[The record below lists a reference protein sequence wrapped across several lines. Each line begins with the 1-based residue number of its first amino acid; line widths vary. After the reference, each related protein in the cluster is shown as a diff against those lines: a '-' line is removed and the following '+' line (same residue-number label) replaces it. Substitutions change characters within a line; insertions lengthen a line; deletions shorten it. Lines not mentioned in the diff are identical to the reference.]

1 MVAPVRSLVGGCLCG
16 AVRYEI
22 LGEPRSASLCHCRSC
37 RRASGAPVVSWF
49 VVSREQLSLSGEL
62 AVYSSSPP
70 VTRGFCSKCGTPI
83 TYFHADDPNSIE
95 LTTASLEQPELVI
108 PTREIW
114 LSEKIAWMPIDSK
127 REHFL
132 TH

>member
-1 MVAPVRSLVGGCLCG
+1 MAAPVRSLVGGCLCG

-22 LGEPRSASLCHCRSC
+22 LGEPSSASLCHCRSC

-62 AVYSSSPP
+62 ALYPSSSP
-70 VTRGFCSKCGTPI
+70 VTRGFCNKCGTPI

-95 LTTASLEQPELVI
+95 LTTASLDQPELVV

>member
-1 MVAPVRSLVGGCLCG
+1 MVAPVRSLAGGCLCG

-22 LGEPRSASLCHCRSC
+22 LGEPSSVSLCHCRTC

-62 AVYSSSPP
+62 VPYASSSP
-70 VTRGFCSKCGTPI
+70 VTRGFCGKCGTPV
-83 TYFHADDPNSIE
+83 TYVHADDPNSIE
-95 LTTASLEQPELVI
+95 LTTASLDQPELVV

-114 LSEKIAWMPIDSK
+114 LSEKITWMPTDSN

>member
-22 LGEPRSASLCHCRSC
+22 LGEPRSVSLCHCRSC

-49 VVSREQLSLSGEL
+49 VVSREQLSLSGEVVL
-62 AVYSSSPP
+62 YSSSSP
-70 VTRGFCSKCGTPI
+70 VTRGFCGKCGTPI
-83 TYFHADDPNSIE
+83 TYFHAEDPNLIE
-95 LTTASLEQPELVI
+95 LTTASLDQPERVV

-114 LSEKIAWMPIDSK
+114 LSEKIAWMPTDSK

-132 TH
+132 TR

>member
-1 MVAPVRSLVGGCLCG
+1 MVASVRRLVGGCLCG
-16 AVRYEI
+16 AVRYEVT
-22 LGEPRSASLCHCRSC
+22 GEPRSVSLCHCRTC

-49 VVSREQLSLSGEL
+49 VVSREQFSLSGEL
-62 AVYSSSPP
+62 VPYPSSSQ
-70 VTRGFCSKCGTPI
+70 VTRGFCGKCGTPI
-83 TYFHADDPNSIE
+83 TYAHADDTNSIE
-95 LTTASLEQPELVI
+95 LTTASLDQPELLV

>member
-16 AVRYEI
+16 VVRYEI
-22 LGEPRSASLCHCRSC
+22 LGEPRSVSLCHCRTC

-49 VVSREQLSLSGEL
+49 VVSREQLSLSGDL
-62 AVYSSSPP
+62 VPYVSSSP
-70 VTRGFCSKCGTPI
+70 VTRGFCSKCGTQI
-83 TYFHADDPNSIE
+83 TYVHADDPNSIE
-95 LTTASLEQPELVI
+95 LTTASLDEPELVV

-114 LSEKIAWMPIDSK
+114 LSEKIAWMPTDLK

-132 TH
+132 AH

>member
-22 LGEPRSASLCHCRSC
+22 LGEPRSVSLCHCRSC

-62 AVYSSSPP
+62 VQYASSSS
-70 VTRGFCSKCGTPI
+70 VTRGFCGTCGTSI
-83 TYFHADDPNSIE
+83 IYLHADDPNSIE
-95 LTTASLEQPELVI
+95 LTTASLDQPELLV

>member
-1 MVAPVRSLVGGCLCG
+1 MMAPVRSLAGGCLCG

-22 LGEPRSASLCHCRSC
+22 IGEPRSVSVCHCRTC

-49 VVSREQLSLSGEL
+49 VVSREQFSLSGEL
-62 AVYSSSPP
+62 VLYPSSSP
-70 VTRGFCSKCGTPI
+70 VTRGFCGNCGTPI
-83 TYFHADDPNSIE
+83 TYVHADDPNSIE
-95 LTTASLEQPELVI
+95 LTTASLDQPELAV